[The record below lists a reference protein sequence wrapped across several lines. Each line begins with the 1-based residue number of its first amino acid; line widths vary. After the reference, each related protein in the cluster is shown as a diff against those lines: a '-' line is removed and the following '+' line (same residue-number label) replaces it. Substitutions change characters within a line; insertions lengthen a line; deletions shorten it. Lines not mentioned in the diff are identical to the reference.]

1 MRKGNFVCAGGD
13 EARRGVG
20 VYSILHRN
28 TSPLGA
34 LQPKLATSPLRHLK
48 TPPHF
53 LNRSACFPKGGKW
66 WAKKRGKVTVV
77 HLKDAP

>member
-1 MRKGNFVCAGGD
+1 MRKRNFVCAGGD
-13 EARRGVG
+13 VTRRGVG
-20 VYSILHRN
+20 VLYTCTGR
-28 TSPLGA
+28 PLQGP

-66 WAKKRGKVTVV
+66 WAKKGGKVTV
-77 HLKDAP
+77 HLII